1 MAAGRL
7 GIDPEYQHAGLDDE
21 SRRASPPFELLE
33 HGRNAEGLRDG
44 QSLQHEGL
52 DGLDRLTGLP
62 TTASSGVTLPKVS
75 VSGAMLTMLAL
86 LATLFAVWQ

>member
-21 SRRASPPFELLE
+21 SRRTSPPFELLE

-44 QSLQHEGL
+44 QSLQREGFQ
-52 DGLDRLTGLP
+52 G
-62 TTASSGVTLPKVS
+62 
-75 VSGAMLTMLAL
+75 
-86 LATLFAVWQ
+86 